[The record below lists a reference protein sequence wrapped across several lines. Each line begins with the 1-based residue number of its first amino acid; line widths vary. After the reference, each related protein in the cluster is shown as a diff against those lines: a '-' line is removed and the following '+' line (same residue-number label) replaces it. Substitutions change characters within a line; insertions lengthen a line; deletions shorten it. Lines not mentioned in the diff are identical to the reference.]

1 MSETETLFAA
11 LRQSADEAVVD
22 MLERMVRD
30 APDPALNKINALDLA
45 AREGLGE
52 ERVIAALLNA
62 VGLGMFE
69 MTWNVMCPSCAGVLS
84 ANRSLKTLDRAQYNC
99 AFCAAGYETTLD
111 NLVEVTFTVSPR
123 LRKIPAHSPDELS
136 AAEYL
141 RQIFWSSAIDL
152 PADLERLLGEVT
164 LESVELPPG
173 ERAIVSLQLPKGA
186 LIVFDPV
193 THTAQFLDVGG
204 EEASERQNLS
214 VIFNKVPAP
223 VDSVA
228 LRPGPLRLVL
238 ENRTEGR
245 VLPAIWVA
253 NQALDDLLKRR
264 KPNLSAK
271 RLLTNQTF
279 RDIYRT
285 QTLAIGQRLKILSLT
300 FLFSDLKDSTG
311 LYDRVGDLVAFDL
324 VNEHFRLL
332 QEIIASERG
341 AVVKTIGDAVM
352 ATFETPDRAIAAAI
366 RMREAMGDLGAERQH
381 QSLHLKMGIHEGSC
395 LAVIL
400 NEQQDYFGQTVNIAS
415 RVQGLAASRSIMVTE
430 SVVENRSEEHTSE
443 LQSRFDLV
451 CRLLLEKKKTLPSFT
466 VTLSNYNVDD
476 ISLVVFKT
484 GSEEAGVQEVITSLS
499 AKNFDYCREIPH

>member
-11 LRQSADEAVVD
+11 LRQSADEDVVD

-30 APDPALNKINALDLA
+30 APDHALNKINALDLA
-45 AREGLGE
+45 AREGLRE

-69 MTWNVMCPSCAGVLS
+69 MTWSLMCPSCAGVLS
-84 ANRSLKTLDRAQYNC
+84 ANKSLKTLDKAQYNC

-123 LRKIPAHSPDELS
+123 LRKIAAHNPDQLS
-136 AAEYL
+136 GAEYL

-152 PADLERLLGEVT
+152 PADLEKLLPEFT
-164 LESVELPPG
+164 LESVDLPPG
-173 ERAIVSLQLPKGA
+173 ERAILSLQMPKGT

-193 THTAQFLDVGG
+193 THTAQFLDVSG
-204 EEASERQNLS
+204 EEAGERQNLS
-214 VIFNKVPAP
+214 VIFNKVQVP
-223 VDSVA
+223 VDAIA
-228 LRPGPLRLVL
+228 LRPGPLRLSL
-238 ENRTEGR
+238 ENRTDGR
-245 VLPAIWVA
+245 VLPAVWVT

-264 KPNLSAK
+264 KPILNAK

-285 QTLAIGQRLKILSLT
+285 DTLAIGQRLKILSLT
-300 FLFSDLKDSTG
+300 FLFSDLKGSTE
-311 LYDRVGDLVAFDL
+311 LYERVGDLVAFDL

-366 RMREAMGDLGAERQH
+366 RMRDAMSDLGAERQH
-381 QSLHLKMGIHEGSC
+381 QSLGLKMGIHEGSC
-395 LAVIL
+395 LAVTL

-415 RVQGLAASRSIMVTE
+415 RVQSLAASRSIVVTE
-430 SVVENRSEEHTSE
+430 QVVENAQASA
-443 LQSRFDLV
+443 
-451 CRLLLEKKKTLPSFT
+451 LLETSGLKPTLRR
-466 VTLSNYNVDD
+466 VALSGIAAEMSVY
-476 ISLVVFKT
+476 
-484 GSEEAGVQEVITSLS
+484 
-499 AKNFDYCREIPH
+499 EIP

>member
-11 LRQSADEAVVD
+11 LRQSADEKVVD

-30 APDPALNKINALDLA
+30 APDHALNKMNALDLA
-45 AREGLGE
+45 AKQGLDE
-52 ERVIAALLNA
+52 ERVIAALLQA

-69 MTWNVMCPSCAGVLS
+69 MTWSLMCPSCAGVLS
-84 ANRSLKTLDRAQYNC
+84 ANRSLKTLDKAQYNC

-123 LRKIPAHSPDELS
+123 LRKIAAHTPDQLP

-152 PADLERLLGEVT
+152 PADLEKLLAEVT
-164 LESVELPPG
+164 LESVDLPPG
-173 ERAIVSLQLPKGA
+173 ERAILSLQLPKGTV
-186 LIVFDPV
+186 IVFDPV
-193 THTAQFLDVGG
+193 THTAQFLDVSG
-204 EEASERQNLS
+204 EEAGERQNMS
-214 VIFNKVPAP
+214 VIFNKVPLP

-228 LRPGPLRLVL
+228 LRPGPLRLAL

-245 VLPAIWVA
+245 VLPAVWVT
-253 NQALDDLLKRR
+253 NQALDGLLTRR
-264 KPNLSAK
+264 KPILNAK

-285 QTLAIGQRLKILSLT
+285 ETLAIGQRLKILSLT
-300 FLFSDLKDSTG
+300 FLFSDLKDSTA
-311 LYDRVGDLVAFDL
+311 LYERVGDLVAFDL

-366 RMREAMGDLGAERQH
+366 RMREAMSDLGAERQH
-381 QSLHLKMGIHEGSC
+381 QSLRLKMGIHEGSC
-395 LAVIL
+395 LAVTL
-400 NEQQDYFGQTVNIAS
+400 NGQQDYFGQTVNVAS
-415 RVQGLAASRSIMVTE
+415 RVQGLADSRSIMVTE
-430 SVVENRSEEHTSE
+430 QVVENADARA
-443 LQSRFDLV
+443 
-451 CRLLLEKKKTLPSFT
+451 LLETNGLKPTPRS
-466 VTLSNYNVDD
+466 VALSGIADKVSVYE
-476 ISLVVFKT
+476 IS
-484 GSEEAGVQEVITSLS
+484 
-499 AKNFDYCREIPH
+499 